1 MRRAAAAALLLLG
14 SALIAAGPARAGDPA
29 STFAIHARPAALG
42 GAAKALD
49 EPTSAALHNPAAA
62 ALGDG
67 LAIKLGYM
75 FSVPLLSYN
84 GGPAEV
90 EGVHGLSLAAAVPL
104 IDRGAGGRR
113 LRASL
118 GLGLFIPDRWIA
130 RIYLI
135 EPTRPSFVMWEGA
148 VNRITAS
155 AVLALAIDDLVSIG
169 AGATLLADGA
179 AAADLDLGFEG
190 SQTRTDA
197 EVDLELRLRAA
208 PLVGIRIH
216 PVPWVTVA
224 GGYSGELSMDLALD
238 VHADLDAPGLEGY
251 TVVSIRGTNDYT
263 PPTAWAALAIHPAA
277 WLDLLLQAT
286 YVMWHRAN
294 PFYADLRMLVDLG
307 EGPSALGGVA
317 PPGKLKDRWVLSAG
331 LEGRIPVLGGCT
343 LALRGGYQYRPTPV
357 PDQSGWTSYADSD
370 VHLASAGLG
379 FATWQGRS
387 VQLRVG
393 WAFQVQR
400 IVERT
405 MDKDD
410 DVFIVESAT
419 IEGWV
424 LASMLDLE
432 LAFR

>member
-1 MRRAAAAALLLLG
+1 MRRAGAAALLALG
-14 SALIAAGPARAGDPA
+14 AAWLAALPAQAGDPA

-42 GAAKALD
+42 GAGMALD
-49 EPTSAALHNPAAA
+49 EPTSAPLHNPAAA
-62 ALGDG
+62 ALGSG
-67 LAIKLGYM
+67 LSIKLGYM

-84 GGPAEV
+84 GVEADV

-104 IDRGAGGRR
+104 LDRMVGGKR
-113 LRASL
+113 LRAAL

-148 VNRITAS
+148 VNRITA
-155 AVLALAIDDLVSIG
+155 APVLALAIGDLVSIG

-179 AAADLDLGFEG
+179 GAADLDLGFEG

-197 EVDLELRLRAA
+197 SMDLNLRLRAA

-216 PVPWVTVA
+216 PVAWVTVA

-238 VHADLDAPGLEGY
+238 VHADLNVPGLEGY

-263 PPTAWAALAIHPAA
+263 PPSAWAAVAVHPAH
-277 WLDLLLQAT
+277 WLDLHFQAT

-294 PFYADLRMLVDLG
+294 PFYADLRMLIDLG
-307 EGPSALGGVA
+307 EGPSVLGGIA
-317 PPGKLKDRWVLSAG
+317 PPGKLKDRWVIAAG
-331 LEGRIPVLGGCT
+331 LEGRIPVLQGCT

-357 PDQSGWTSYADSD
+357 LDQTGWTSYADSD

-379 FATWQGRS
+379 FATWENRA
-387 VQLRVG
+387 VQLRVA
-393 WAFQVQR
+393 WAFQMHR

-405 MDKDD
+405 VEKDE
-410 DVFIVESAT
+410 DVFFDTGYT

-432 LAFR
+432 LTFR